1 MTLRSIILGLM
12 LAALVAGFGYLNDS
26 VVRLNLLVGYHVAV
40 SVFGLLVVALLTVN
54 PLLSRLRRQW
64 RLGGGELATMTAL
77 VLIACAV
84 PGSSMMRTFTP
95 GLAFPIRYEQ
105 IDVGWRHS
113 GPLGYVCPAML
124 PNDGQYSKELLDGF
138 VMGRGEP
145 GKPIALDEVPW
156 APWIKPLAIWMPL
169 LATLGVAVIC
179 LSLIVHR
186 QWSRNERLRYPIAAF
201 AGSLLGEED
210 NRGLNS
216 IFRDRIFWLGAAC
229 VVAIR
234 IINGLHAWYPNSIEV
249 PLTFDFS
256 AVHAKWP
263 DMIKVDHGLMLLY
276 PEIFP
281 IVVAFAFFLASDVS
295 LSLGLSTLG
304 IVVAASMLA
313 GWGVDTSY
321 DSYSGGVFPYQRFGG
336 YLALGAMLL
345 YTGRGYYRS
354 VLVRALTFRHN
365 GEAQGY
371 AAWAL
376 RVLVLAFVALTV
388 MLMLLGL
395 DVLVSII
402 VVGLLLL
409 IFLIIARLNAEAGLF
424 FVGAA
429 WQPIAV
435 LVGLFGIAA
444 LGPSVI
450 GTVALLGAL
459 IVMDPRECLMPF
471 VVNGLKICDDQHVRP
486 ARIGR
491 WGPWVFIMSI
501 AVAVP
506 VVLWA
511 NYNYGVT
518 LRDTWAT
525 GDVPRFP
532 FDAVDHAVRELKL
545 RGELASSQGI
555 SAIGRIA
562 RMNPDGRFLAAA
574 GAGLVVVLAVS
585 VLRIRLTWWPLH
597 PIIFLVWGSWAMNKF
612 SASFLLGWAI
622 KAAVTRLGGT
632 RAYRRGLRLMIG
644 VIAGDLLAGLAFM
657 VHGAAY
663 YSITGLA
670 PVVYRVLPD

>member
-1 MTLRSIILGLM
+1 MTLRSIILGLI
-12 LAALVAGFGYLNDS
+12 LAALVAGFGYINDS
-26 VVRLNLLVGYHVAV
+26 VVRLNFLVGNHFPV
-40 SVFGLLVVALLTVN
+40 SVFGLLVIALLTVN

-64 RLGGGELATMTAL
+64 RLGGGELATMIAL

-105 IDVGWRHS
+105 IDVGWRNS
-113 GPLGYVCPAML
+113 RALSYVPPAML
-124 PNDGQYSKELLDGF
+124 PNDGKYSRELMDGF

-145 GKPIALDEVPW
+145 DKPIGLDEVPW
-156 APWIKPLAIWMPL
+156 APWLRPLATWLPM

-179 LSLIVHR
+179 LSLVVHR

-201 AGSLLGEED
+201 AGSLLGEND
-210 NRGLNS
+210 SGGVNP
-216 IFRDRIFWLGAAC
+216 IFRDRIFWLGVAC
-229 VVAIR
+229 VLGVR
-234 IINGLHAWYPNSIEV
+234 VVNGLHAWYPNSIEV

-304 IVVAASMLA
+304 IVVVAGMLA
-313 GWGVDTSY
+313 GWGIDTSY
-321 DSYSGGVFPYQRFGG
+321 DSYGGGVFPYQRFGG
-336 YLALGAMLL
+336 YVALGAMML
-345 YTGRGYYRS
+345 YTGRHYYRN
-354 VLVRALTFRHN
+354 VIVQTVTFRRC
-365 GEAQGY
+365 GEVEPY
-371 AAWAL
+371 AAWAM
-376 RVLVLAFVALTV
+376 RVGIVAFVALTV

-395 DVLVSII
+395 DAVVSVI

-429 WQPIAV
+429 WQPVAV

-450 GTVALLGAL
+450 GMVALLGAL

-491 WGPWVFIMSI
+491 WGPWVFVMSI

-525 GDVPRFP
+525 GDVPRFV
-532 FDAVDHAVRELKL
+532 FDAVDHVVRDLKL
-545 RGELASSQGI
+545 SGELASSQGL
-555 SAIGRIA
+555 SAIERLG

-574 GAGLVVVLAVS
+574 GAGLAAVLVVS

-622 KAAVTRLGGT
+622 KVAVTHLGGT
-632 RAYRRGLRLMIG
+632 RAYRRGLRLMVG

-657 VHGAAY
+657 IHGAAY
-663 YSITGLA
+663 YGITGLA
-670 PVVYRVLPD
+670 PVVYRILPD